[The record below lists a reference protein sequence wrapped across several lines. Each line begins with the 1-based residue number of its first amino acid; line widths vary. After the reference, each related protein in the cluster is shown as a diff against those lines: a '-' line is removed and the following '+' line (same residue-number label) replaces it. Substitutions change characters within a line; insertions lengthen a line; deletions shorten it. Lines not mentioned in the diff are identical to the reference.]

1 MLHVEYFN
9 SIYERNEHK
18 TKRLYVHCTQNRAEI
33 FILIFSG
40 ALKER
45 GKLATATSLGHVVG
59 PPSPPQSPP
68 LSPPLSATR
77 GNGGEGKRQRR
88 LRHCLRQQESNDD
101 MECTRTQKR
110 EGRKA
115 CREERIRSGEAGGG
129 GGGLLLPSSV
139 ALGLPPLPS
148 SSLVVVGGLAGLCC
162 RRGREGRGKEA

>member
-1 MLHVEYFN
+1 M
-9 SIYERNEHK
+9 
-18 TKRLYVHCTQNRAEI
+18 
-33 FILIFSG
+33 
-40 ALKER
+40 
-45 GKLATATSLGHVVG
+45 TATSLGHVVG

-129 GGGLLLPSSV
+129 GGGLLLPSSF
-139 ALGLPPLPS
+139 ALGLPPLLFPRGCRRPRRIV
-148 SSLVVVGGLAGLCC
+148 LPPWKGGEGEGGLTLLLLLSG
-162 RRGREGRGKEA
+162 RRMWPTKERRERHFFAAPSGPLFFSGCDKAS